1 MPKFMKRALLLLTAF
16 AVLSVSLCAC
26 AGSTSSGSSSAVSA
40 VPGEPS
46 VGGSVAV
53 GISQDLDNL
62 DPHKAVNAGTNEV
75 LFNIFEGLMKA
86 SPEGGVIP
94 AVASEYQMA
103 EDGMS
108 YTFTLRDGV
117 KFHNGNPVT
126 MEDVLY
132 SLNRCAGSEN
142 DGAPLISAFGNVTD
156 ISADG
161 NKVTV
166 TLAKPRLEFLNSMTA
181 AIIPAGSGSTQ
192 STAPVGTGPFSFVSY
207 TPQNSREM
215 KKFAD
220 Y

>member
-1 MPKFMKRALLLLTAF
+1 MPRSLKRALLLLTA
-16 AVLSVSLCAC
+16 AAMLLTVLGGCGDGTTQSN
-26 AGSTSSGSSSAVSA
+26 GGSGSAES
-40 VPGEPS
+40 GELPADGNS
-46 VGGSVAV
+46 VTV
-53 GISQDLDNL
+53 GIAQDLDSL
-62 DPHKAVNAGTNEV
+62 DPHRALSAGTSEV

-142 DGAPLISAFGNVTD
+142 DGAPNPDLIAAAHQQEAFAFYA
-156 ISADG
+156 SDG
-161 NKVTV
+161 QV
-166 TLAKPRLEFLNSMTA
+166 A
-181 AIIPAGSGSTQ
+181 
-192 STAPVGTGPFSFVSY
+192 SY
-207 TPQNSREM
+207 IL
-215 KKFAD
+215 D
-220 Y
+220 YKHSKDAL